1 MGMNAKDH
9 GLSTVSLDSVDR
21 WIAALRAI
29 PPAAR
34 VYDVTPRRAELEF
47 GITSEIANLLADR
60 GLPRSSFEGESRYS
74 WGDLH
79 YVALRLGSA
88 RIYLRT
94 MRSWAD
100 SLTET
105 ARSGSRMVWLRYRT
119 YASPGTPVDVLL
131 PEGRRVRAVIGPDQI
146 AATLNVRMASSDS
159 TFPPSVQ
166 RLLHQAAAL
175 DFYLPET
182 LSGDLDF
189 ARRTGLADCV
199 TASMIVVSECQQ
211 RGVEARMAG
220 GLIVAPPLGT
230 LHQWAE
236 IRVGDIWVPADPLLL
251 TVLVRFAGLDPSRWS
266 CTHSPKAILLRL
278 ADCETSV
285 VDADDGPVETSF
297 VVSVGE
303 QSSRTSAESSQ
314 FEPHLDNTMVR
325 WECPPR
331 TVTD

>member
-1 MGMNAKDH
+1 MNAEDD
-9 GLSTVSLDSVDR
+9 GISTVSLDSVDR
-21 WIAALRAI
+21 WIAALRSI

-34 VYDVTPRRAELEF
+34 VYGVTPRRAELEF
-47 GITSEIANLLADR
+47 GITSAIANLLAER
-60 GLPRSSFEGESRYS
+60 GLPRSSFDGETRFS
-74 WGDLH
+74 WSDLH
-79 YVALRLGSA
+79 YIALRLGSA

-94 MRSWAD
+94 MRSWTD

-105 ARSGSRMVWLRYRT
+105 ARSGSRMIWLRYRT

-131 PEGRRVRAVIGPDQI
+131 PEGRRVKAVIGPDHI
-146 AATLNVRMASSDS
+146 AATFNVRMASSDS

-175 DFYLPET
+175 DFYYSET

-211 RGVEARMAG
+211 RGIDARMAG

-230 LHQWAE
+230 VHQWAE

-251 TVLVRFAGLDPSRWS
+251 SVLGRFAGLDPSRWS
-266 CTHSPKAILLRL
+266 CTYSPNAILLRL
-278 ADCETSV
+278 ADCETPI
-285 VDADDGPVETSF
+285 VDAAEGPVDTSF
-297 VVSVGE
+297 VVSVAE
-303 QSSRTSAESSQ
+303 QSSRTRVSK
-314 FEPHLDNTMVR
+314 
-325 WECPPR
+325 
-331 TVTD
+331 